1 MPRLPYLNKEDL
13 PEEDRAAFDALR
25 LPDGRMMNVH
35 RMMAHRPKMLQRR
48 SAFSRVLNNENLVER
63 GLRELALLTVG
74 RLTRGV
80 YEYHHHAEFARQAG
94 VSAEKMIALP
104 IWENHPIFS
113 ERERAVIRY
122 SEQMT
127 RDVQVTGAAFA
138 ELRRFFSTG
147 EIVDLTLLIAHYN
160 STVRFLEALQV
171 LPDEDGGH

>member
-1 MPRLPYLNKEDL
+1 MPRLPYLDKEDL
-13 PEEDRAAFDALR
+13 PEEDRAAFDALK
-25 LPDGRMMNVH
+25 LADGRMMNIH
-35 RMMAHRPKMLQRR
+35 RMMAHRPKMLRRR
-48 SAFSRVLNNENLVER
+48 SAFSKVLNDENLVER
-63 GLRELALLTVG
+63 RLRELALLTVG

-94 VSAEKMIALP
+94 VTVEQMIALP
-104 IWENHPIFS
+104 IWENHPIFT

-122 SEQMT
+122 AEQMT
-127 RDVQVTGAAFA
+127 RDIQVTDAAFA
-138 ELRRFFSTG
+138 ELSRFFSKE